1 MLSRRHIRIKVLQA
15 LYGFYRDDNPD
26 MVLSLRNLNR
36 SLERIYELY
45 LFDISTLREIRHAAA
60 DRLELAGKKHIQ
72 TDEDLNANSTFVNN
86 KVLKLVDENRQLSN
100 LIEDKHVSWS
110 DNREQF
116 RKIFKKIREEDDA
129 YFKYMR
135 SAPHHFRSDKKL
147 VKYLYANYI
156 CNNEFLHQHY
166 EDVYIHWAD
175 DLDAAQ
181 MMTTKTLKTMD
192 ESSDENHRLV
202 KLFKDKEDEGFGALL
217 FRKVVANNSRF
228 EKMISEK
235 TRNWET
241 DRIAI
246 IDILLMKMALAEL
259 VEFKE
264 IPIKV
269 TLNEYIELA
278 KQYST
283 PKSGHFINGVLDR
296 LVIELKENN
305 EIVKIGRGLL

>member
-26 MVLSLRNLNR
+26 MAISLRNLNR

-45 LFDISTLREIRHAAA
+45 LYDISTLREIRHAAA
-60 DRLELAGKKHIQ
+60 ERLELAGKKHIQ
-72 TDEDLNANSTFVNN
+72 TDEDMNPNSTFVDN

-100 LIEDKHVSWS
+100 LIEDKHISWS

-116 RKIFKKIREEDDA
+116 KKIFKKIREEDEA

-135 SAPHHFRSDKKL
+135 SAPHDFRADKKL

-202 KLFKDKEDEGFGALL
+202 KLFKDKEDENFGALL
-217 FRKVVANNSRF
+217 FRKAVANNSRF

-283 PKSGHFINGVLDR
+283 PKSGNFINGVLDR